1 LPAKGA
7 MGDRTVMRRSATL
20 WVQLF
25 FLAVFLVAC
34 VWLAFLRPA
43 EPNERPGATA
53 GDAKARCEARGDW
66 WDDQDKVCAVPIPIT
81 TLTRRPARQ

>member
-1 LPAKGA
+1 
-7 MGDRTVMRRSATL
+7 MGDRTRMPRSATL

-43 EPNERPGATA
+43 EPSRATA
-53 GDAKARCEARGDW
+53 SDAKARCEARGDW
-66 WDDQDKVCAVPIPIT
+66 WDEQDKVCAVPMPIT
-81 TLTRRPARQ
+81 TLTHRPGR